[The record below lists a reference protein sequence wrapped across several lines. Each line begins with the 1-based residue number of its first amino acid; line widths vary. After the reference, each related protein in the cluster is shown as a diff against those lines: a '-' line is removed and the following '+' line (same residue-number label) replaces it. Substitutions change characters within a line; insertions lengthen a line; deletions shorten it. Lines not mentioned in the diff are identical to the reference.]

1 MSKSFKSILS
11 LTLASVL
18 TMSFLLVGMTVF
30 GEDLVEVNAVN
41 FPDNNFRRVVSE
53 CFDRNND
60 GFLDSSERSN
70 DSVTMFDLSGILE
83 DQYGG
88 MTVASIEGIELF
100 NGIETLHAGGIGLES
115 LDASALPDIKYLYC
129 GGNDFT
135 SLDVSNCTRL
145 VALYCGGGEVDTLTL
160 PSTDTLR
167 VVHCYS
173 NMLHSLDVSMLTGL
187 ENLNCNSNELTALNL
202 SNNTNLTKFQCAD
215 NHITSLDLSNTAIT
229 TASTTPAMIGSQNL
243 EIIASTDSGSYVVP
257 FGTYG
262 LTNENYL
269 FSNLDEYGEGYGFDG
284 SRFFSATA
292 DAVRNGID
300 YSASTGK
307 EDAPEL
313 QVHLKTAYQVDFYY
327 DSDYYDYVGSAFAL
341 PGETAVA
348 PELEWIPKCKALDTW
363 SESIDNVQEDMS
375 VYAVWKDAHT
385 FVLLGLEDDLDT
397 LDFDCSVC
405 SNNKFTK
412 SFKSLIN
419 AHDSDERFIL
429 CVDVN
434 SDSYIN
440 AKDYSLI
447 YNDYKQAHQG

>member
-41 FPDNNFRRVVSE
+41 FPDDNFIKVVSE
-53 CFDRNND
+53 CFDLNND
-60 GFLDSSERSN
+60 GFLDESERSN
-70 DSVTMFDLSGILE
+70 DNVTTFDLSGILE
-83 DQYGG
+83 DEYGG

-100 NGIETLHAGGIGLES
+100 NGIKTLHIGGIGLES
-115 LDASALPDIKYLYC
+115 FDASNLTDLEFLYC

-135 SLDVSNCTRL
+135 SLDVSACTKL
-145 VALYCGGGEVDTLTL
+145 IVLNCGGGELESLTF

-167 VVHCYS
+167 TVHCFS
-173 NMLHSLDVSMLTGL
+173 NMLQSIDVSMLTGL
-187 ENLNCNSNELTALNL
+187 ENLSCHSNELTALNL
-202 SNNTNLTKFQCAD
+202 SSNPNLTKLQCSD

-229 TASTTPAMIGSQNL
+229 TASTTPVMIGNQNL
-243 EIIASTDSGSYVVP
+243 EIIASMDSGSYVAP
-257 FGTYG
+257 FDAYG

-292 DAVRNGID
+292 DAIRDGID

-327 DSDYYDYVGSAFAL
+327 DDGYVDYVGSAFAL
-341 PGETAVA
+341 PGESAVA
-348 PELEWIPKCKALDTW
+348 PELEWTPKCKALDTW
-363 SESIDNVQEDMS
+363 SESIDNVQGDMS
-375 VYAVWKDAHT
+375 VYAIWRDDHT
-385 FVLLGLEDDLDT
+385 DILLGLEDDLDT

-419 AHDSDERFIL
+419 AHDGDERFIKA
-429 CVDVN
+429 VDVN
-434 SDSYIN
+434 DDGYIN
-440 AKDYSLI
+440 AKDYALI
-447 YNDYKQAHQG
+447 YLDYKQANQG